1 MARLLLQTPPA
12 PDAAKGS
19 GPRCCHPPQPPKP
32 PDPPA
37 RSPFSPSEGERVELG
52 GPICPPHIPRWG
64 GLTVLTP
71 CRFRVSRIPE
81 QKPGVGGDPLPT
93 STRPSWLKSTDSR
106 PEVRDWGR
114 DVGNGDNPGVRV
126 MGSRWGAMRGHLLG
140 SFLGKSVR
148 CCWDWEVLTLKPNE
162 GTDGECS
169 ATEGVRI
176 ALHPWDSSSCPGA
189 LHHCENINL
198 Y

>member
-1 MARLLLQTPPA
+1 MQPKEVAPGAAIPHSHQSHQTRRRDHHSLHRKVSA
-12 PDAAKGS
+12 WS
-19 GPRCCHPPQPPKP
+19 W
-32 PDPPA
+32 
-37 RSPFSPSEGERVELG
+37 G

-114 DVGNGDNPGVRV
+114 YVGNGDNPGVRV